1 MKKQYGQKTLEISH
15 ASHILTKDCQI
26 LVLSY
31 LSNYYCSRSFVFKF
45 TYSILYIAPPTM
57 FSFRTVK
64 ALVLQDSKH
73 PFIDRRNGNKW
84 TCESDCSWS
93 RIPNLVRKRVAWAG
107 IYRKRLKKKSIMA
120 LISTTIPSIRSPT
133 HQLSILLSW
142 ERASWLWW
150 PV

>member
-1 MKKQYGQKTLEISH
+1 MGDSINLFGLLPKLQL
-15 ASHILTKDCQI
+15 
-26 LVLSY
+26 Y
-31 LSNYYCSRSFVFKF
+31 LNNPWPDLDHKPIIFLFKF
-45 TYSILYIAPPTM
+45 THNILWLTPPTM
-57 FSFRTVK
+57 FSTRTVK

-93 RIPNLVRKRVAWAG
+93 RIPNLVRKRAWAG